1 MQIFL
6 RIGSL
11 VCTAGLTALL
21 ILAVTLSVSSAQQT
35 DNITPL
41 LQEEGWQTVQAN
53 CTACHS
59 TQIITQNSGS
69 REVWKSRILWMQET
83 QGLELLAIEVENTI
97 LNYLTVNYGQKES
110 SRRAGFDLH
119 PTKLLL
125 REDIKAGAHIEMV
138 PSQFQGTRV

>member
-1 MQIFL
+1 VQILL

-11 VCTAGLTALL
+11 IVTAGLTVLL

-35 DNITPL
+35 DNITGL

-59 TQIITQNSGS
+59 ALIITQNSGS
-69 REVWKSRILWMQET
+69 REVWKSRIVWMQET

-97 LNYLTVNYGQKES
+97 LDYLAINYGQKAT
-110 SRRAGFDLH
+110 SRRAGMPAHLLPVNPFDN
-119 PTKLLL
+119 
-125 REDIKAGAHIEMV
+125 
-138 PSQFQGTRV
+138 